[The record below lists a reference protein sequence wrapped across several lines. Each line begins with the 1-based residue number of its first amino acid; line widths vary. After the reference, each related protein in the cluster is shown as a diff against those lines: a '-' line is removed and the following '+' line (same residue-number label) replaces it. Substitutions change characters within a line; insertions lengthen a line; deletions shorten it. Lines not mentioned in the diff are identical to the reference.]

1 MAANVPLVEVAH
13 HRDHLGIGR
22 PDGEA
27 DAGDA
32 IHLRDVR
39 AQRSV
44 AFEVGALA
52 VKVQLE
58 IGEQRRKAV
67 RIFELG
73 RAAAPQLDAEAVGL
87 ALALEKSDVEP
98 GGVLLL
104 HGAGSAVHHNFGLF
118 GLRQEGPHLQASFLR
133 PTGWG
138 PRT

>member
-32 IHLRDVR
+32 LHLRDVR

-87 ALALEKSDVEP
+87 ALALAVGLELGP
-98 GGVLLL
+98 ALGVGEADAL
-104 HGAGSAVHHNFGLF
+104 GSI
-118 GLRQEGPHLQASFLR
+118 EIE
-133 PTGWG
+133 
-138 PRT
+138 